1 MMPYVV
7 VDGMNEAGVGAGI
20 LQINIDETHQDNGK
34 PDLLVFCAVRGI
46 LDTCASVDEALEL
59 LDSYDIHSGLGYD
72 YHLFITD
79 RSGRYVV
86 VEWLGGEMVV
96 VEHLC
101 CTNSVVAPGEYYDMG
116 TPDGRLGTIEECL
129 GTERVVTPEEAMA
142 ILEEVRNDQGYTEW
156 SCVYNLD
163 DFTVSICLDADYETV
178 YTFHVEDLR

>member
-1 MMPYVV
+1 
-7 VDGMNEAGVGAGI
+7 
-20 LQINIDETHQDNGK
+20 
-34 PDLLVFCAVRGI
+34 
-46 LDTCASVDEALEL
+46 
-59 LDSYDIHSGLGYD
+59 
-72 YHLFITD
+72 
-79 RSGRYVV
+79 
-86 VEWLGGEMVV
+86 MVV
-96 VEHLC
+96 VEHPC

-178 YTFHVEDLR
+178 YTFRVEDLR